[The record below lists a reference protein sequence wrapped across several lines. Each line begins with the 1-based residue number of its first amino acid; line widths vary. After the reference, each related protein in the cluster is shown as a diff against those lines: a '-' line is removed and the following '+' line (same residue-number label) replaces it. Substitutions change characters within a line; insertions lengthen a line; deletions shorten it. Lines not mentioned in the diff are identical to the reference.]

1 MGKLGVLLVTSAA
14 VVAAPNLDGG
24 KWKFLDLQPKANQ
37 KLKDSYG
44 NEGNNLA
51 ALPTGEQT
59 FERVKFKIGPGLI
72 QLSGNA
78 IAADRPDKAEGIR
91 VNRKVRR
98 LHFLHATHWG
108 APDGTVVGYYTVH
121 YADNSEEKVEIAYGR
136 DISDWWYADDNT
148 APKDAKVAWKGDNDD
163 ARKQGR
169 KVRLYMT
176 TWKNPHPRRRVT
188 GVDFVATNR
197 AQAAPFCVAIT
208 AEE

>member
-1 MGKLGVLLVTSAA
+1 MLLSSV
-14 VVAAPNLDGG
+14 VIVAAPRLDGG
-24 KWKFLDLQPKANQ
+24 KWKFLDLQPKTNQ

-59 FERVKFKIGPGLI
+59 FADVKFKIGAGLI

-78 IAADRPDKAEGIR
+78 TAMDRPDKAEGIR

-108 APDGTVVGYYTVH
+108 APDGTVIGYYTVH

-148 APKDAKVAWKGDNDD
+148 SPKEAKVAWKGENDD
-163 ARKQGR
+163 AKNSGR
-169 KVRLYMT
+169 KIRLYMT
-176 TWKNPHPRRRVT
+176 TWKNPHPKRRVVS
-188 GVDFVATNR
+188 VDFGSTNR

-208 AEE
+208 ADE